1 MTLTLAAAGT
11 VAGVAGSA
19 SAVTYTLFGD
29 EIATADVFK
38 KLASGQLPAAAATLY
53 TVPGATATIVKVIQL
68 VNTSG
73 AGVAVTMYL
82 DGTAAANSIGTFT
95 IPANGQATWS
105 GNGGWSVRDA
115 SGATLTAG
123 AAITATGDATGT
135 QAGTNLP
142 LTFATVNPNVGS
154 FGSASSV
161 ATQTVNAKGLTTA
174 AASVPIVITEA
185 QVTNLVSDLAGKQPT
200 GNYITGLT
208 GDATAAGPGSV
219 GLTFATVN
227 ANTGTWGDASH
238 VPQFVV
244 NGKGLVTG
252 VSSIP
257 IAIASG
263 AVSGLTFFAT
273 LANLTGDVTTSGT
286 GATTLATVNANVG
299 TFGSATQVAV
309 PVVNAKGL
317 ITGIT
322 QVTIAIPESA
332 VTNLV
337 TDLAGKQPTGNYIT
351 SLTGPVTASGP
362 GAAATTVTPGS
373 ITNAMQ
379 ANAAAN
385 SSRGEY
391 TGTASA
397 PQDQVVNAN
406 QFIARASTGNLTV
419 KTISDAGLSWLA
431 LTNVA
436 AETAALNA
444 ATTALQG
451 MQSALDKQKED
462 DIWLDVTTDFG
473 ANNLI
478 KTTGTDQTTKINNI
492 LAAAPAGAVLYWPV
506 GTYDTQG
513 GHSWGKLLLHK
524 GQSRSGSVINC
535 IHATN
540 TMFTM
545 TAGAD
550 GSGFQT
556 IRLSANT
563 AALRTAGYAIDFGAL
578 PNTYIQQTDILFQ
591 WGGVRSAGPLQF
603 IDDANIREMGANA
616 INGNSILVTSTG
628 DRYIRRVTMDQ
639 APRTVDFSGIRINQC
654 SSCVISDS
662 NIIHA
667 GTALHINA
675 NAGVGTAIASVYA
688 INTFFDTSV
697 IGANITCAT
706 GTDTVQRVS
715 FVRCWFSTHSTAGAQ
730 INHANVN
737 SVSFIGCEFY
747 QEPFGIDATACTEW
761 DVRASRIAGCSTNG
775 IRTAAGA
782 THSFTISDN
791 FIGNGA
797 GFGANAQGINI
808 QAGTYARYQILDNRG
823 LESNTTPGLIDLG
836 VVPVTGQKNVANNM
850 GCVLKG
856 ALQLSSSAGAAVI
869 AGRGAVTS
877 GATITYLAGARI
889 PANGV
894 AVGQTFRISAVGQ
907 ASAAG
912 TTIWSLLAGAAG
924 TTADTVIAVHPVS
937 VAAVANGYVTY
948 QGFATVAALGPT
960 ATVAGSGF
968 NVITSAVA
976 GSNVV
981 SQTAAAEVVANVPT
995 TAAWFLSLA
1004 ATHSAGTLTLR
1015 HIVIEAL

>member
-1 MTLTLAAAGT
+1 MITLASGST
-11 VAGVAGSA
+11 LAGVATSAAAITSTICGDQVVTTTDTFGVLDQRQLPNTPVVLYTAPAGATLVKTIAWVNTTA
-19 SAVTYTLFGD
+19 SAVT
-29 EIATADVFK
+29 
-38 KLASGQLPAAAATLY
+38 ATLY
-53 TVPGATATIVKVIQL
+53 VNGTTAPFVYASFV
-68 VNTSG
+68 
-73 AGVAVTMYL
+73 
-82 DGTAAANSIGTFT
+82 
-95 IPANGQATWS
+95 IPANGQALYAS
-105 GNGGWSVRDA
+105 DGWRVLDA
-115 SGATLTAG
+115 NG
-123 AAITATGDATGT
+123 AATVGNVTLIGDVTGT
-135 QAGTNLP
+135 GPGIVPTTL
-142 LTFATVNPNVGS
+142 ATVNANVGS

-161 ATQTVNAKGLTTA
+161 AAFTVNGKGLTTA
-174 AASVPIVITEA
+174 ASAVPIVIAESA
-185 QVTNLVSDLAGKQPT
+185 VTNLVTDLAGKQPT
-200 GNYITGLT
+200 GNYVTGITGDLV
-208 GDATAAGPGSV
+208 ATGPGSV
-219 GLTFATVN
+219 PG
-227 ANTGTWGDASH
+227 
-238 VPQFVV
+238 
-244 NGKGLVTG
+244 
-252 VSSIP
+252 
-257 IAIASG
+257 
-263 AVSGLTFFAT
+263 
-273 LANLTGDVTTSGT
+273 
-286 GATTLATVNANVG
+286 TLATVNANVG
-299 TFGSATQVAV
+299 SWGTASSVGQFTANG
-309 PVVNAKGL
+309 KGL
-317 ITGIT
+317 TTAAANVPI
-322 QVTIAIPESA
+322 VIAESA

-379 ANAAAN
+379 ANATAN
-385 SSRGEY
+385 SLRGEF
-391 TGTASA
+391 TGSAAA
-397 PQDQVVNAN
+397 PQDLPLTVN
-406 QFIARASTGNLTV
+406 QFAARSSAGNLAAKAVT
-419 KTISDAGLSWLA
+419 DAGLAWLA
-431 LTNVA
+431 LSNVA

-444 ATTALQG
+444 ATIALQG
-451 MQSALDKQKED
+451 MQSAVDKQKED
-462 DIWLDVTTDFG
+462 NIWLDVTTDFG

-492 LAAAPAGAVLYWPV
+492 LTAAPAGAVLYWPV

-535 IHATN
+535 THATN
-540 TMFTM
+540 TLFTM

-616 INGNSILVTSTG
+616 LNGNSVLVTSTG

-639 APRTVDFSGIRINQC
+639 AARTVDFSGIRVNQC
-654 SSCVISDS
+654 SSLVITDS
-662 NIIHA
+662 NIIHC
-667 GTALHINA
+667 GTALHLNA
-675 NAGVGTAIASVYA
+675 NAGAGTAIASVDA
-688 INTFFDTSV
+688 INCFFDTSV
-697 IGANITCAT
+697 IGSNITCAT
-706 GTDTVQRVS
+706 GTDTVQRVT
-715 FVRCWFSTHSTAGAQ
+715 FVRCWFSTHTTAGAQ

-737 SVSFIGCEFY
+737 SVDFIGCEFY
-747 QEPFGIDATACTEW
+747 QEPFGIDVTACTEW
-761 DVRASRIAGCSTNG
+761 SVRASRIAGCTTNG

-791 FIGNGA
+791 FVGNGA

-823 LESNTTPGLIDLG
+823 LDTNTTPGIIDLG

-856 ALQLSSSAGAAVI
+856 ALQLNNSAAAAVI

-894 AVGQTFRISAVGQ
+894 SVGQTFRITAVGQ

-912 TTIWSLLAGAAG
+912 TTIWSLLAGAAA

-948 QGFATVAALGPT
+948 QGIATVAALGPT

-968 NVITSAVA
+968 NTITSAVA